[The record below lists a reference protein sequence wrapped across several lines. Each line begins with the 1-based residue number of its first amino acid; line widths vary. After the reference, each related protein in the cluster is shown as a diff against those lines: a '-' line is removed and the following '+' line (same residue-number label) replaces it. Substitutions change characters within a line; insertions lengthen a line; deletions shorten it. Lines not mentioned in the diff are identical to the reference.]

1 MNKILILICVL
12 IQFLSLAS
20 CRQEQIK
27 LLIGGSGWSKIA
39 IIDKGTKKIE
49 WEYPLEKGWECNS
62 VACTDDG
69 NILFSYSKGA
79 RLVSKDHNVIWDIKS
94 PEGCEMQTA
103 DVLPNGNIILA
114 WTGHPAVILET
125 DKKGNIISR
134 TEFETGID
142 NPHSQFRQISKNPD
156 GNYVIPIM
164 GGDLIYE
171 VSPKGIVL
179 NKITPCSNYF
189 TVLNE
194 GKENVYWVA
203 CGDKHILMKV
213 DFSTGKVLEKIE
225 QESIE
230 GVRLFFVAGLC
241 KSENDGLYVCNW
253 QGHDKD
259 AMKSNSPQLFE
270 IDNSLNVVW
279 SLNDNTNFGM
289 ISDVCIMK

>member
-1 MNKILILICVL
+1 MNKIFILICAL

-27 LLIGGSGWSKIA
+27 LLIGGSGWNKIA
-39 IIDKGTKKIE
+39 IIDKDTKEIE

-79 RLVSKDHNVIWDIKS
+79 RLISKDYKVIWDIKS

-103 DVLPNGNIILA
+103 DVLSNGNIILA

-125 DKKGNIISR
+125 DEKGNIISR

-142 NPHSQFRQISKNPD
+142 NPHSQFRQVSKNSD

-171 VSPKGIVL
+171 VSPKGIIL

-194 GKENVYWVA
+194 NKENVYWVA

-213 DFSTGKVLEKIE
+213 DFTTGKVLEQIE
-225 QESIE
+225 QDDIE

-259 AMKSNSPQLFE
+259 AIKSNSPQLFE
-270 IDNSLNVVW
+270 IDKSLNVVW